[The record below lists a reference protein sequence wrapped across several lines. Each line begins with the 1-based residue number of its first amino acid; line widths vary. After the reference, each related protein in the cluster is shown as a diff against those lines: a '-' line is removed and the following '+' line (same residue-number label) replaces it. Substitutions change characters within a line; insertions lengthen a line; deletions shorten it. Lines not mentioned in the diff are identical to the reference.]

1 MRDERLQPLFAP
13 VSKLSGIG
21 PKVEAALSKLV
32 LPGGATPPATLIDLL
47 LHLPIA
53 VVDRSQ
59 RVSLGHVQPGTI
71 ATMDLTVADAR
82 GMDGRRYGRP
92 IRINAEDETGDIE
105 IVYFNAR
112 ADWLAPTYAV
122 GNQITV
128 SGKVELWNG
137 HRQMVHPDYAVTRDK
152 AHTIPV
158 FERIYPMTAG
168 VSPKL
173 LRKAIAAALPT
184 VPKLPEWIDTSY
196 PALHDLPPFH
206 EALTAV
212 HVGEDTTGLA
222 GQGLGGM
229 ARKRLAYDEILSGQL
244 TLALIRHFSITGKGV
259 AREIA
264 GKRAEALTSALPFEL
279 TGAQTRAHGE
289 IRADLAS
296 KDRMVRLLQ
305 GDVGAG
311 KTLVALLAMAD
322 VAESGAQSAL
332 MAPTEVLARQHFETL
347 SSFGAAAGLEIAI
360 LTGREKGAN
369 RTSILEGLA
378 DGSIDVVVGT
388 HALIQDP
395 VIFHQLGLA
404 VIDEQHRFGVAQR
417 LKLADKGA
425 AVDLL
430 AMTATPIP
438 RTLVMAWY
446 GDLDVSKLDEKPA
459 GRKPIDTRA
468 VSAERLDDVVA
479 RLKSAVENG
488 TKGYWICPLV
498 EESDEIDLTAAV
510 HRHKTLQ
517 EAMGRKLAGKIGL
530 VHGRMKADE
539 KDAAMAAFKAG
550 ETRLLVATT
559 VVEVGVDVRDA
570 TIMVIEQAER
580 FGLSQ
585 LHQLRGRIG
594 RGDAQSTCLMI
605 YKGPLGAT
613 AKARLEA
620 LRETNDGFLLAERD
634 LELRGAGE
642 VLGTRQSGFKDFD
655 VADPALD
662 KDLIALA
669 YDDARLVVTKD
680 PHLKSERGQALRL
693 VLQLFRRDTA
703 IKLMASG

>member
-1 MRDERLQPLFAP
+1 MRDERLQPLFRP
-13 VSKLSGIG
+13 VSVLSGIG

-59 RVSLGHVQPGTI
+59 RVSLRDAQPGTI
-71 ATMDLTVADAR
+71 ATMDVQVADVRGLDGAR
-82 GMDGRRYGRP
+82 FGRP
-92 IRINAEDETGDIE
+92 VRITAEDETGDIE

-112 ADWLAPTYAV
+112 PDWVAPTYSV
-122 GNQITV
+122 GNAITI

-173 LRKAIAAALPT
+173 LRKAIAAALPS
-184 VPKLPEWIDTSY
+184 VPALPDWIDHSY
-196 PALHDLPPFH
+196 PALHDLPPFAD
-206 EALTAV
+206 ALNAV
-212 HVGEDTTGLA
+212 HVGDDQT
-222 GQGLGGM
+222 GLGGK
-229 ARKRLAYDEILSGQL
+229 ARQRLAYDEIISGQL
-244 TLALIRHFSITGKGV
+244 ALALIRHFSITGKGV
-259 AREIA
+259 ARQGSGA
-264 GKRAEALTSALPFEL
+264 KAEKLINALPFAL
-279 TGAQTRAHGE
+279 TGAQVRAHGE
-289 IRADLAS
+289 IRSDLVS

-347 SSFGAAAGLEIAI
+347 SGFGAAAGLEIAI
-360 LTGREKGAN
+360 LTGREKGQARN
-369 RTSILEGLA
+369 RILEGLA

-395 VIFHQLGLA
+395 VTFHDLGLA

-417 LKLADKGA
+417 LKLADKGK

-438 RTLVMAWY
+438 RTLIMAWY

-459 GRKPIDTRA
+459 GRKPIETRA
-468 VSAERLDDVVA
+468 VPMERLDDVVG
-479 RLKSAVENG
+479 RLKSALENG

-510 HRHKTLQ
+510 ERHKTLQ
-517 EAMGRKLAGKIGL
+517 EAMGSDLASKIGL
-530 VHGRMKADE
+530 VHGRMKAEE
-539 KDAAMAAFKAG
+539 KDAAMASFKAG
-550 ETRLLVATT
+550 DTRLLVATT

-594 RGDAQSTCLMI
+594 RGEEQSTCLMI

-620 LRETNDGFLLAERD
+620 LRETNDGFVLAEKD

-642 VLGTRQSGFKDFD
+642 VLGTRQSGFKDFE

-669 YDDARLVVTKD
+669 HDDARLMVAKD
-680 PHLKSERGQALRL
+680 PHLRSDRGQALRL
-693 VLQLFRRDTA
+693 VLQLFRRDSA
-703 IKLMASG
+703 IRLMASG

>member
-1 MRDERLQPLFAP
+1 MRDERLEPLFRP
-13 VSKLSGIG
+13 VSMLSGVG

-32 LPGGATPPATLIDLL
+32 LPGGANPPATLIDLL

-59 RVSLGHVQPGTI
+59 RVVLRDVQPGTI
-71 ATMDLTVADAR
+71 ATMDVRVADVRGLDGAR
-82 GMDGRRYGRP
+82 HGRP
-92 IRINAEDETGDIE
+92 VRITAEDETGDIE

-112 ADWLAPTYAV
+112 ADWLTPTYSV
-122 GNQITV
+122 GNSITI

-137 HRQMVHPDYAVTRDK
+137 HRQMVHPDYAVPRDK

-168 VSPKL
+168 VSPKV
-173 LRKAIAAALPT
+173 LRKAIAAALPS
-184 VPKLPEWIDTSY
+184 VPDLPEWIDTAY
-196 PALHDLPPFH
+196 PALNDLPVFSQ
-206 EALTAV
+206 ALQAI
-212 HVGEDTTGLA
+212 HVGDDQTGLR
-222 GQGLGGM
+222 GN
-229 ARKRLAYDEILSGQL
+229 ARRRLAYDEILSGQL
-244 TLALIRHFSITGKGV
+244 ALALIRHFSITGKGV
-259 AREIA
+259 ARSVKGE
-264 GKRAEALTSALPFEL
+264 RAEQVIATLPFAL
-279 TGAQTRAHGE
+279 TGAQVRAQQE
-289 IRADLAS
+289 IRDDLTS
-296 KDRMVRLLQ
+296 PNRMVRLLQ

-322 VAESGAQSAL
+322 VAEGGAQSAV

-347 SSFGAAAGLEIAI
+347 SGFGKAAGLEIAI
-360 LTGREKGAN
+360 LTGREKGQA
-369 RTSILEGLA
+369 RTKILEGLA
-378 DGSIDVVVGT
+378 SGAIDVVVGT

-395 VIFHQLGLA
+395 VVFHNLGLA

-417 LKLADKGA
+417 LKLADKGN

-438 RTLVMAWY
+438 RTLIMAWY

-468 VSAERLDDVVA
+468 VPMERLDDVVT
-479 RLKSAVENG
+479 RLQGALESGA
-488 TKGYWICPLV
+488 KGYWICPLV
-498 EESDEIDLTAAV
+498 EESDEVDLTAAID
-510 HRHKTLQ
+510 RHKALQ
-517 EAMGRKLAGKIGL
+517 AAMELAFGNQIGL

-594 RGDAQSTCLMI
+594 RGDDASTCLMI

-620 LRETNDGFLLAERD
+620 LRETNDGFVLAERD

-642 VLGTRQSGFKDFD
+642 VLGTRQSGFKDFE
-655 VADPALD
+655 VADAALD

-669 YDDARLVVTKD
+669 HDDARLVVSKD
-680 PHLKSERGQALRL
+680 PLLRSDRGKALRL
-693 VLQLFRRDTA
+693 LLQLFRRDSA
-703 IKLMASG
+703 IRLMASG

>member
-1 MRDERLQPLFAP
+1 MRDERLQPLFRP
-13 VSKLSGIG
+13 VSVLSGIG
-21 PKVEAALSKLV
+21 PKVETALSKLV

-59 RVSLGHVQPGTI
+59 RVPVRDAQPGII
-71 ATMDLTVADAR
+71 ATMDVTVTDAR
-82 GMDGRRYGRP
+82 GLEGARFGRP
-92 IRINAEDETGDIE
+92 VRLSAEDETGDLE

-112 ADWLAPTYAV
+112 ADWLAPTYQV
-122 GNQITV
+122 GNAITI

-158 FERIYPMTAG
+158 YERIYPMTSG

-173 LRKAIAAALPT
+173 LRKAIAAALPS
-184 VPKLPEWIDTSY
+184 V
-196 PALHDLPPFH
+196 PALPDWLDKSFPALAGLPAFA
-206 EALTAV
+206 EALEAV
-212 HVGEDTTGLA
+212 HVGEDTTGLD
-222 GQGLGGM
+222 GK
-229 ARKRLAYDEILSGQL
+229 ARRRLAYDEILSGQL
-244 TLALIRHFSITGKGV
+244 TLALIRHFSITGRGV
-259 AREIA
+259 ARQITGA
-264 GKRAEALTSALPFEL
+264 RATQLTEALPFALTSA
-279 TGAQTRAHGE
+279 QIRAHTE

-322 VAESGAQSAL
+322 VAEAGAQSAL

-347 SSFGAAAGLEIAI
+347 SGFGAAADLNIAI
-360 LTGREKGAN
+360 LTGREKGAA
-369 RTSILEGLA
+369 RTRILEGLA
-378 DGSIDVVVGT
+378 DGSIDIVVGT

-395 VIFHQLGLA
+395 VAFHNLGFA
-404 VIDEQHRFGVAQR
+404 VIDEQHRFGVSQR
-417 LKLADKGA
+417 LKLADKGK

-438 RTLVMAWY
+438 RTLIMAWY

-468 VSAERLDDVVA
+468 VPMERLDDVVG
-479 RLKSAVENG
+479 RLRTAIESG

-510 HRHKTLQ
+510 ERHKALK
-517 EAMGRKLAGKIGL
+517 EAMGPKLSDQIGL
-530 VHGRMKADE
+530 VHGRMKAEE
-539 KDAAMAAFKAG
+539 KDAAMAAFKTG

-570 TIMVIEQAER
+570 TIMVVEHAER

-594 RGDAQSTCLMI
+594 RGDEQSTCLMI
-605 YKGPLGAT
+605 YSAPLGAT

-620 LRETNDGFLLAERD
+620 LRETNDGFVLAERD

-669 YDDARLVVTKD
+669 HDDARLMVSKD
-680 PHLKSERGQALRL
+680 PHLRTERGQAMRL
-693 VLQLFRRDTA
+693 VLQLFRRDSA
-703 IKLMASG
+703 IRLMASG

>member
-1 MRDERLQPLFAP
+1 MRDERLQPLFRP
-13 VSKLSGIG
+13 VSVLQGVG

-59 RVSLGHVQPGTI
+59 RVPVRDALPGTI
-71 ATMDLTVADAR
+71 ATMDVRVAEVR
-82 GMDGRRYGRP
+82 GLDGARYGRP
-92 IRINAEDETGDIE
+92 VRITVEDETGDLE

-112 ADWLAPTYAV
+112 ADWLAPTYAQ
-122 GNQITV
+122 GKEITI
-128 SGKVELWNG
+128 SGKVELWNDQ
-137 HRQMVHPDYAVTRDK
+137 RQMVHPDYAAPREK
-152 AHTIPV
+152 ADTIPV

-168 VSPKL
+168 VMPRA
-173 LRKAIAAALPT
+173 LRKAIAGALPS
-184 VPKLPEWIDTSY
+184 VPHLPEWIDRSY
-196 PALHDLPPFH
+196 PALHDLPPFD
-206 EALTAV
+206 EALREV
-212 HVGEDTTGLA
+212 HVGDELTGPA
-222 GQGLGGM
+222 DMVIGGK
-229 ARKRLAYDEILSGQL
+229 AQRRLAYDEILSGQL
-244 TLALIRHFSITGKGV
+244 ALALIRHFSITGKGV
-259 AREIA
+259 AREIP
-264 GKRAEALTSALPFEL
+264 GIRAEQLVRALPFPL
-279 TGAQTRAHGE
+279 TGAQVRSHQE

-296 KDRMVRLLQ
+296 RDRMVRLLQ

-322 VAESGAQSAL
+322 VAEGGAQSAL

-347 SSFGAAAGLEIAI
+347 SRFGAESGLEIAI
-360 LTGREKGAN
+360 LTGREKGKA
-369 RTSILEGLA
+369 RARILKGLA
-378 DGSIDVVVGT
+378 DGSIHVVVGT

-395 VIFHQLGLA
+395 VVFHNLGLA

-468 VSAERLDDVVA
+468 VPMERLSDVVA
-479 RLKSAVENG
+479 RLKAAIEG
-488 TKGYWICPLV
+488 GAKGYWICPLV
-498 EESDEIDLTAAV
+498 EESDEIDLTAAID
-510 HRHKTLQ
+510 RHKALQ
-517 EAMGRKLAGKIGL
+517 AAMGPELANRIGL
-530 VHGRMKADE
+530 VHGRMKAEE

-550 ETRLLVATT
+550 DARLLVATT

-570 TIMVIEQAER
+570 TIMVVEHAER

-594 RGDAQSTCLMI
+594 RGDDRSTCLMI
-605 YKGPLGAT
+605 YSAPLGET

-620 LRETNDGFLLAERD
+620 LRATNDGFILAERD
-634 LELRGAGE
+634 LDLRGAGE
-642 VLGTRQSGFKDFD
+642 VLGTRQSGFKDFE

-669 YDDARLVVTKD
+669 HDDARLMVSQD
-680 PHLKSERGQALRL
+680 PHLRSERGQALRL
-693 VLQLFRRDTA
+693 VLQLFRRDSA
-703 IKLMASG
+703 IRLMASG

>member
-1 MRDERLQPLFAP
+1 MRDERLQPLFRP
-13 VSKLSGIG
+13 VSVLSGIG

-59 RVSLGHVQPGTI
+59 RVAVRDAQPGTI
-71 ATMDLTVADAR
+71 ATLDVTVADAR
-82 GMDGRRYGRP
+82 GLDGARYGRP
-92 IRINAEDETGDIE
+92 VRVTAEDETGDLE

-112 ADWLAPTYAV
+112 ADWLAPIYSI
-122 GNQITV
+122 GNAITI
-128 SGKVELWNG
+128 S
-137 HRQMVHPDYAVTRDK
+137 AF
-152 AHTIPV
+152 A
-158 FERIYPMTAG
+158 
-168 VSPKL
+168 S
-173 LRKAIAAALPT
+173 AL
-184 VPKLPEWIDTSY
+184 E
-196 PALHDLPPFH
+196 
-206 EALTAV
+206 AV
-212 HVGEDTTGLA
+212 HVGEDTTGL
-222 GQGLGGM
+222 GGE
-229 ARKRLAYDEILSGQL
+229 ARRRLAYDEILSGQL
-244 TLALIRHFSITGKGV
+244 TLALIRHFSITGRGV
-259 AREIA
+259 ARAIE
-264 GKRAEALTSALPFEL
+264 GKRAILLEDALPFAL
-279 TGAQTRAHGE
+279 TGAQKRAHQE
-289 IRADLAS
+289 IRKDLAS

-322 VAESGAQSAL
+322 VAEAGTQSAL

-347 SSFGAAAGLEIAI
+347 STFGAAAGLTIAI
-360 LTGREKGAN
+360 LTGREKGKA
-369 RTSILEGLA
+369 RADILSGLA
-378 DGSIDVVVGT
+378 DGSIDCVVGT

-395 VIFHQLGLA
+395 VAFHRLGLA
-404 VIDEQHRFGVAQR
+404 VIDEQHRFGVSQR
-417 LKLADKGA
+417 LKLADKGE

-468 VSAERLDDVVA
+468 VPMERLDDVVG
-479 RLKSAVENG
+479 RLKSALENG

-510 HRHKTLQ
+510 ERHKLLR
-517 EAMGRKLAGKIGL
+517 EAMGPVMASQIGL
-530 VHGRMKADE
+530 VHGQMKADE
-539 KDAAMAAFKAG
+539 KDAAMAAFKSG

-594 RGDAQSTCLMI
+594 RGDEQSTCLMI
-605 YKGPLGAT
+605 YKAPLGAT

-620 LRETNDGFLLAERD
+620 LRETNDGFVLAERD

-669 YDDARLVVTKD
+669 LDDARLMISQD
-680 PHLKSERGQALRL
+680 PHLRSERGEALRL
-693 VLQLFRRDTA
+693 VLQLFRRDSA
-703 IKLMASG
+703 IRLMASG

>member
-32 LPGGATPPATLIDLL
+32 LPGGAPPPATLIDLL

-71 ATMDLTVADAR
+71 ATMDLTVSDLR
-82 GMDGRRYGRP
+82 GMDGGRYGRP
-92 IRINAEDETGDIE
+92 IRIHAEDDTGDIE

-137 HRQMVHPDYAVTRDK
+137 SRQIVHPDYAVTRDK

-173 LRKAIAAALPT
+173 LRKAIAAALPV
-184 VPKLPEWIDTSY
+184 VPALPEWIDTSY
-196 PALHDLPPFH
+196 PALHNLPPFDA
-206 EALTAV
+206 ALRAV
-212 HVGEDTTGLA
+212 HVGEDTTGL
-222 GQGLGGM
+222 GGT

-259 AREIA
+259 ARAIT
-264 GKRAEALTSALPFEL
+264 GKRAEALTSALPFGL

-347 SSFGAAAGLEIAI
+347 SSFGKAAGLEIAI
-360 LTGREKGAN
+360 LTGREKGAS
-369 RTSILEGLA
+369 RTRILDGLT

-395 VIFHQLGLA
+395 VMFAKLGLA

-517 EAMGRKLAGKIGL
+517 EAMGPQLAGKIGL

-594 RGDAQSTCLMI
+594 RGDEQSTCLMI

-669 YDDARLVVTKD
+669 YDDARLVVSKD

-693 VLQLFRRDTA
+693 VLQLFRRDSA

>member
-59 RVSLGHVQPGTI
+59 RVAMRDAQPGTI
-71 ATMDLTVADAR
+71 ATMDLQVADVR
-82 GMDGRRYGRP
+82 GMDGARFGRP
-92 IRINAEDETGDIE
+92 IRITAEDETGDIE

-112 ADWLAPTYAV
+112 ADWLAPTYSA
-122 GNQITV
+122 GNAITV

-173 LRKAIAAALPT
+173 LRKAIAAALPSL
-184 VPKLPEWIDTSY
+184 PALPEWIDTSY
-196 PALHDLPPFH
+196 PALNNLPAFDA
-206 EALTAV
+206 ALSAV
-212 HVGEDTTGLA
+212 HVGDDTTGL
-222 GQGLGGM
+222 GGT
-229 ARKRLAYDEILSGQL
+229 ARRRLAYDEILSGQL
-244 TLALIRHFSITGKGV
+244 TLALIRHFSITGKGI
-259 AREIA
+259 ARQIYGA
-264 GKRAEALTSALPFEL
+264 KADQLSAALPFAL
-279 TGAQTRAHGE
+279 TGAQVRAHAE

-322 VAESGAQSAL
+322 VAEGGAQSAL
-332 MAPTEVLARQHFETL
+332 MAPTEVLARQHYDTL
-347 SSFGAAAGLEIAI
+347 SSLGAAAGLNVAI
-360 LTGREKGAN
+360 LTGREKGAA
-369 RTSILEGLA
+369 RATILEGLA
-378 DGSIDVVVGT
+378 DGSIDIVVGT

-395 VIFHQLGLA
+395 VEFHKLGLA

-417 LKLADKGA
+417 LKLSDKGA

-468 VSAERLDDVVA
+468 VPNERLDDVVA
-479 RLKSAVENG
+479 RLKSAVEAG

-510 HRHKTLQ
+510 ERHKALQ
-517 EAMGRKLAGKIGL
+517 QAMGPELAGKVGL
-530 VHGRMKADE
+530 VHGRMKPVE

-594 RGDAQSTCLMI
+594 RGDEQSTCLMI

-620 LRETNDGFLLAERD
+620 LRETNNGFVLAERD

-662 KDLIALA
+662 KDLITLA
-669 YDDARLVVTKD
+669 HDDARLMISKD
-680 PHLKSERGQALRL
+680 PHLKSDRGQALRL
-693 VLQLFRRDTA
+693 VLQLFRRDSA
-703 IKLMASG
+703 IRLMASG

>member
-1 MRDERLQPLFAP
+1 MRDERLQPLFRP
-13 VSKLSGIG
+13 VSVLSGVG

-32 LPGGATPPATLIDLL
+32 LPGGASPPATLIDLV

-59 RVSLGHVQPGTI
+59 RVRLGQSEAGTI
-71 ATMDLTVADAR
+71 VTIEVDVADVR
-82 GMDGRRYGRP
+82 GMDGARFGRP
-92 IRINAEDETGDIE
+92 IRITAEDESGDLE

-112 ADWLAPTYAV
+112 ADWLAPLYFV
-122 GNQITV
+122 GNAITV
-128 SGKVELWNG
+128 SGKIELWNG
-137 HRQMVHPDYAVTRDK
+137 HRQMVHPDYAVARDK
-152 AHTIPV
+152 AHTIPT
-158 FERIYPMTAG
+158 FERIYPMGAG

-173 LRKAIAAALPT
+173 LRKAIAAALPD
-184 VPKLPEWIDTSY
+184 VPQLPEWIDKTY
-196 PALHDLPPFH
+196 PALNAFPAFDA
-206 EALTAV
+206 ALRSV
-212 HVGEDTTGLA
+212 HIGEDST
-222 GQGLGGM
+222 GLGGQ
-229 ARKRLAYDEILSGQL
+229 ARRRLAYDEILSGQL
-244 TLALIRHFSITGKGV
+244 ALALIRHFSITGRGV
-259 AREIA
+259 VRSFSGDKA
-264 GKRAEALTSALPFEL
+264 GQIRDALPFTL
-279 TGAQTRAHGE
+279 TGAQERSHRE
-289 IRADLAS
+289 IRADIAS

-347 SSFGAAAGLEIAI
+347 SSFGAAAGLSIAI
-360 LTGREKGAN
+360 LTGREKGRVRAA
-369 RTSILEGLA
+369 ILDGLA
-378 DGSIDVVVGT
+378 DGSIDCVVGT

-395 VIFHQLGLA
+395 VVFHNLGLA

-417 LKLADKGA
+417 LKLSDKGP

-468 VSAERLDDVVA
+468 VPMERLDDVIT
-479 RLKSAVENG
+479 RLQKAIRTG

-498 EESDEIDLTAAV
+498 EESDEMDLTAAID
-510 HRHKTLQ
+510 RHKALQ
-517 EAMGRKLAGKIGL
+517 QVMGRALASQIGL
-530 VHGRMKADE
+530 IHGRMKADE
-539 KDAAMAAFKAG
+539 KDAAMAAFKEG
-550 ETRLLVATT
+550 KTRLLVATT

-594 RGDAQSTCLMI
+594 RSDAQSTCLMI
-605 YKGPLGAT
+605 YKGPLGKT
-613 AKARLEA
+613 AQARLEA
-620 LRETNDGFLLAERD
+620 LRETNDGFLLAEKD

-669 YDDARLVVTKD
+669 HDDARLVISKD
-680 PHLKSERGQALRL
+680 PHLQSERGQALRL
-693 VLQLFRRDTA
+693 VLQLFRRDSA
-703 IKLMASG
+703 IRLMQSG

>member
-1 MRDERLQPLFAP
+1 MRDERLQPLFRP
-13 VSKLSGIG
+13 VSVLSGIG
-21 PKVEAALSKLV
+21 PKVEAALSRLV

-59 RVSLGHVQPGTI
+59 RVRLGDAQPGTI
-71 ATMDLTVADAR
+71 ATMDVTVSDVRGLDGAR
-82 GMDGRRYGRP
+82 FGRP
-92 IRINAEDETGDIE
+92 VRIGAEDETGDLE

-112 ADWLAPTYAV
+112 ADWLAPLYQV
-122 GNQITV
+122 GNAITI

-137 HRQMVHPDYAVTRDK
+137 HRQMVHPDYAVMRDK

-158 FERIYPMTAG
+158 FERIYPMTSG

-173 LRKAIAAALPT
+173 LRKAIAAALPS
-184 VPKLPEWIDTSY
+184 LPDLPDWLDRSY
-196 PALHDLPPFH
+196 PMLKDLPDFAR
-206 EALTAV
+206 ALEAV
-212 HVGEDTTGLA
+212 HIGDDQT
-222 GQGLGGM
+222 GLGGK
-229 ARKRLAYDEILSGQL
+229 ARRRLAYDEILSGQL
-244 TLALIRHFSITGKGV
+244 TLALIRHFSITGRGV
-259 AREIA
+259 ARQITGE
-264 GKRAEALTSALPFEL
+264 RADQLTEALPFAL
-279 TGAQTRAHGE
+279 TGAQRRAHQE

-332 MAPTEVLARQHFETL
+332 MAPTEVLARQHYETL
-347 SSFGAAAGLEIAI
+347 SGFGAAAGLSIAI
-360 LTGREKGAN
+360 LTGREKGAA
-369 RTSILEGLA
+369 RTRILEGLA
-378 DGSIDVVVGT
+378 DGSIDCVVGT

-395 VIFHQLGLA
+395 VVFHQLGLA

-417 LKLADKGA
+417 LKLADKGS

-468 VSAERLDDVVA
+468 VPAERLDDVVA
-479 RLKSAVENG
+479 RLKSAIESG

-498 EESDEIDLTAAV
+498 EESDEIDLTAAID
-510 HRHKTLQ
+510 RHKALRQ
-517 EAMGRKLAGKIGL
+517 AMGPELAGKIGL

-570 TIMVIEQAER
+570 TIMVVEHAER

-594 RGDAQSTCLMI
+594 RGEDQSTCLMI
-605 YKGPLGAT
+605 YSAPLGAT

-620 LRETNDGFLLAERD
+620 LRQTNDGFVLAERD
-634 LELRGAGE
+634 LDLRGAGE
-642 VLGTRQSGFKDFD
+642 VLGTRQSGFKDFE

-662 KDLIALA
+662 KDLIELA
-669 YDDARLVVTKD
+669 HDDARLMVSTD

-693 VLQLFRRDTA
+693 VLQLFRRDSA
-703 IKLMASG
+703 IRLMASG

>member
-1 MRDERLQPLFAP
+1 MRDERLQPLFRP
-13 VSKLSGIG
+13 VSVLSGVG
-21 PKVEAALSKLV
+21 PKMEAALTRLV
-32 LPGGATPPATLIDLL
+32 LPAGASPPATLTDLL

-59 RVSLGHVQPGTI
+59 RVALRDVQPGTI
-71 ATMDLTVADAR
+71 ATMDLQVSDIR
-82 GMDGRRYGRP
+82 GMDGARFGRP
-92 IRINAEDETGDIE
+92 VRITAEDESGDIE

-112 ADWLAPTYAV
+112 PDWLAPTYAV
-122 GNQITV
+122 GNAITV

-137 HRQMVHPDYAVTRDK
+137 HRQMVHPDYAVPRERG
-152 AHTIPV
+152 HTIPV
-158 FERIYPMTAG
+158 FERIYPMTSG
-168 VSPKL
+168 LSPKA
-173 LRKAIAAALPT
+173 LRKAVAAALPS
-184 VPKLPEWIDTSY
+184 VPALPEWINRAY
-196 PALHDLPPFH
+196 PALHDLPAFNA
-206 EALTAV
+206 ALHGV
-212 HVGEDTTGLA
+212 HVGEDQT
-222 GQGLGGM
+222 GLGGL
-229 ARKRLAYDEILSGQL
+229 ARRRLAYDEILSGQL
-244 TLALIRHFSITGKGV
+244 ALALIRHFSITGRGV
-259 AREIA
+259 ARQIA
-264 GKRAEALTSALPFEL
+264 GQRADQLVNALPFAL
-279 TGAQTRAHGE
+279 TGAQTRAHAG

-296 KDRMVRLLQ
+296 PNRMVRLLQ

-311 KTLVALLAMAD
+311 KTLVALMAMAD
-322 VAESGAQSAL
+322 LAESGVQSAM

-347 SSFGAAAGLEIAI
+347 SNFGVAAGLEVAI
-360 LTGREKGAN
+360 LTGREKGAS
-369 RTSILEGLA
+369 RQRILDGLA

-395 VIFHQLGLA
+395 VVFRNLGLA
-404 VIDEQHRFGVAQR
+404 VIDEQHRFGVSQR
-417 LKLADKGA
+417 LKLVDKGA

-438 RTLVMAWY
+438 RTLIMAWY

-468 VSAERLDDVVA
+468 VPEERLGDVVA
-479 RLKSAVENG
+479 RLRAAIEG
-488 TKGYWICPLV
+488 GAKGYWICPLV
-498 EESDEIDLTAAV
+498 EESDDSDLTAAV
-510 HRHKTLQ
+510 HRHKALQ
-517 EAMGRKLAGKIGL
+517 EAMGPALANQIGL
-530 VHGRMKADE
+530 VHGRMKTEE

-594 RGDAQSTCLMI
+594 RGDDASTCLMI

-620 LRETNDGFLLAERD
+620 MRDTNDGFILAERD

-642 VLGTRQSGFKDFD
+642 MLGTRQSGFKDFE
-655 VADPALD
+655 VADAALD

-669 YDDARLVVTKD
+669 HDDARLVVAQD
-680 PHLKSERGQALRL
+680 PHLRSDRGKALRL
-693 VLQLFRRDTA
+693 LLQLFRRDSA
-703 IKLMASG
+703 IRLMASG

>member
-1 MRDERLQPLFAP
+1 MRDERLQPLFRP
-13 VSKLSGIG
+13 VSVLSGIG

-59 RVSLGHVQPGTI
+59 RVSLRDAHPGTI
-71 ATMDLTVADAR
+71 ATMDVQVADVRGLDGAR
-82 GMDGRRYGRP
+82 FGRP
-92 IRINAEDETGDIE
+92 VRITAEDETGDIE

-112 ADWLAPTYAV
+112 PDWLAPTYSV
-122 GNQITV
+122 GNAITI

-158 FERIYPMTAG
+158 FERIYPMTSG

-173 LRKAIAAALPT
+173 LRKAIAAALPG
-184 VPKLPEWIDTSY
+184 VPALPDWIDHSY
-196 PALHDLPPFH
+196 PALHDLPPFTD
-206 EALTAV
+206 ALNAV
-212 HVGEDTTGLA
+212 HVGDDQT
-222 GQGLGGM
+222 GLGGK
-229 ARKRLAYDEILSGQL
+229 ARRRLAYDEILSGQL
-244 TLALIRHFSITGKGV
+244 ALALIRHFSITGKGV
-259 AREIA
+259 ARQSSGA
-264 GKRAEALTSALPFEL
+264 KAEELINALPFAL
-279 TGAQTRAHGE
+279 TGAQVRAHGE

-347 SSFGAAAGLEIAI
+347 SGFGAAAGLEIAI
-360 LTGREKGAN
+360 LTGREKGQARN
-369 RTSILEGLA
+369 RILEGLA

-395 VIFHQLGLA
+395 VSFHDLGLA

-417 LKLADKGA
+417 LKLADKGK

-438 RTLVMAWY
+438 RTLIMAWY

-459 GRKPIDTRA
+459 GRKPIETRA
-468 VSAERLDDVVA
+468 VPMERLDDVVS
-479 RLKSAVENG
+479 RLKSALENG

-510 HRHKTLQ
+510 ERHKTLQ
-517 EAMGRKLAGKIGL
+517 EAMGPDLASKIGL
-530 VHGRMKADE
+530 VHGRMKAEE

-550 ETRLLVATT
+550 DTRLLVATT

-594 RGDAQSTCLMI
+594 RGEDQSTCLMI

-620 LRETNDGFLLAERD
+620 LRETNDGFMLAERD

-642 VLGTRQSGFKDFD
+642 VLGTRQSGFKDFE

-662 KDLIALA
+662 KDLITLA
-669 YDDARLVVTKD
+669 HDDARLMVAKD
-680 PHLKSERGQALRL
+680 PHLRSVRGQALRL
-693 VLQLFRRDTA
+693 VLQLFRRDSA
-703 IKLMASG
+703 IRLMASG